1 MSQARNRWIVNV
13 VLVVAVIAFVGISMV
28 PLLTGFVQS
37 QSTKPGNTT
46 NPTSTPVPTNEKSK
60 LEDQARGYESVLQRE
75 PEKKVALQGLLEAR
89 LQLLRLG
96 QGNIKGVIEPLE
108 KLAKLNPEK
117 TEYTIL
123 LAQAKQQ
130 IGEPEAA
137 AAAYRSILQTKPGDI
152 KALQGLVV
160 LLLQQKR
167 PEAAIGLL
175 QDTLTN
181 STQANKIQPGS
192 VDTTSVKLLL
202 AQVYVTQKRSSDAIS
217 LYDQLIK
224 NDKQDFRPL
233 LAKAIVIKDQG
244 KTEEAKPL
252 FDQAAALAPANVKDK
267 INQLA
272 TSQLTPSTAPSTAPS
287 AGGKETK
294 D

>member
-28 PLLTGFVQS
+28 PLLTGLVQS
-37 QSTKPGNTT
+37 QSPKSGNTA

-75 PEKKVALQGLLEAR
+75 PENKVALQGLLEAR

-130 IGEPEAA
+130 IGEPEGA

-181 STQANKIQPGS
+181 STQANKVQPGS

-272 TSQLTPSTAPSTAPS
+272 TSPSTPSTPPSAAPS